1 MNGCATVTN
10 TAVCFLPVRC
20 SRFMCQVCRTRDKTT
35 KCSSISDVTI
45 LKNMPKLYLCG
56 RDNTEQQTR
65 AKLMSVNIHSQFIVL
80 LLENVNPSHKIHT
93 FPCLLLFLFLPL
105 NKYFSKRLVKQYQ
118 EKHPLPAHTVFKNEG
133 SVQETTKI
141 IAAARVNMTFL

>member
-1 MNGCATVTN
+1 MNRCATVTK

-20 SRFMCQVCRTRDKTT
+20 SRFMCQVCRTRDTT
-35 KCSSISDVTI
+35 AKCSSISGVTI

-80 LLENVNPSHKIHT
+80 LLKNVKPSHKIHT
-93 FPCLLLFLFLPL
+93 FPCLLLFLSLPF
-105 NKYFSKRLVKQYQ
+105 KQIFSRRLVKQYQ
-118 EKHPLPAHTVFKNEG
+118 EKHPLRAHTVFKNER

-141 IAAARVNMTFL
+141 IAATRVNMTFL